1 MEKKYLGQYKINKIY
16 SHGVNATLI
25 DKKSP
30 NAQKDYFLGAAEF
43 RNWRDAKD
51 GSLVD
56 LYYVSSA
63 SFGNINATLVKELK
77 ITLKSLIAET
87 FSVETTRGK
96 EYIKLGGG
104 SVTSLPDVRKG
115 EDEAVVFEDLN
126 GQVRVFINHN
136 GKPYLQTN
144 KYDKDFP
151 NLKALVAYLNKQK
164 MKYIGID

>member
-1 MEKKYLGQYKINKIY
+1 MDKFIISAGIKLKINFDKNAKLEIYDEHKRWREVTPEVFRSWTGERKVNGKEYEDTVYFWLSNKIY
-16 SHGVNATLI
+16 ESRIKMKDLI
-25 DKKSP
+25 K
-30 NAQKDYFLGAAEF
+30 
-43 RNWRDAKD
+43 
-51 GSLVD
+51 
-56 LYYVSSA
+56 
-63 SFGNINATLVKELK
+63 
-77 ITLKSLIAET
+77 ET

-115 EDEAVVFEDLN
+115 EDEAIVFEDSD